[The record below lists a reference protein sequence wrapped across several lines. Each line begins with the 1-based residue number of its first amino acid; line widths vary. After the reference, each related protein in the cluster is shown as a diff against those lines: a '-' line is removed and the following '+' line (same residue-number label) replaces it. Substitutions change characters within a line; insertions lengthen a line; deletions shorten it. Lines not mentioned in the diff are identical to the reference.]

1 MTTGHNDVDH
11 APPQNGATLVD
22 RGRPCIWIRVDAELT
37 VITISGEVDASDIND
52 MSPHARRLVRDCGVL
67 IIDLSGADF
76 ITVGGLR
83 ALIALWS
90 ADHPATT
97 ESPRAHVMRICS
109 EHMTVELRRGG

>member
-1 MTTGHNDVDH
+1 
-11 APPQNGATLVD
+11 
-22 RGRPCIWIRVDAELT
+22 